1 MKIQFLGTA
10 AAEGW
15 PGLFCRCAACAEAR
29 KRGGKNIRS
38 RSQAIID
45 DKLLIDYPSDTFMH
59 MVNNNIDLP
68 NIKSCIVTHTHED
81 HFYPAEMVMRGP
93 WFANEIDDVPFT
105 VYGNDSLM
113 QIIETRLALD
123 GPAGQIPGFIA
134 WKELDRF
141 TPVEIEGY
149 RVTPM
154 SAEHNRPEKC
164 FIFLIEKDG
173 ETILYGNDTAMFP
186 EDTWAFLAETKP
198 HLNLVSLDCTFL
210 VNPDGATH
218 MGIDGCLKTRD
229 RLIELGCA
237 DENTTWVIN
246 HFSHNGGIRATD
258 GKLFL
263 HEELE
268 ELMAQHNF
276 LVAYD
281 GKTVFSSNCCRT
293 ITTELSPS
301 W

>member
-15 PGLFCRCAACAEAR
+15 PGLFCRCPACAEAR
-29 KRGGKNIRS
+29 RRGGKNLRT

-45 DKLLIDYPSDTFMH
+45 DRLLIDYPADTYMH
-59 MVNNNIDLP
+59 MLNHNIDLP

-93 WFANEIDDVPFT
+93 WFANDIDDVPFT

-113 QIIETRLALD
+113 KIMEERVALD
-123 GPAGQIPGFIA
+123 GPEGQIPGYID
-134 WKELDRF
+134 WKELERF

-173 ETILYGNDTAMFP
+173 ETILYGNDTAPFP
-186 EDTWAFLAETKP
+186 QDTWEYLEKTKP

-210 VNPDGATH
+210 VNRDGATH
-218 MGIDGCLKTRD
+218 MGIEGCLRTRD
-229 RLIELGCA
+229 RLVELGCA
-237 DENTTWVIN
+237 DENTVWVIN

-258 GKLFL
+258 GKMFL

-268 ELMAQHNF
+268 ELMAGHGF
-276 LVAYD
+276 LVSYD
-281 GKTVFSSNCCRT
+281 GKTVS
-293 ITTELSPS
+293 I
-301 W
+301 